1 MNETA
6 KKALVNLIEV
16 KTKFNAEAQHRI
28 NDLTNDLAGWQESFD
43 QCERDIADLRS
54 AINE

>member
-6 KKALVNLIEV
+6 KKALV

-43 QCERDIADLRS
+43 QCDARHRGSAERHQ
-54 AINE
+54 